1 MFRGLFVYKI
11 LRFILLTEWGIFGY
25 SIVKMEERE
34 KTMNYIG
41 PLILQVVLIA
51 LNAIFA
57 SAEIAVISM
66 NDTKLQRM
74 AKDGDA
80 RAKRLVA
87 LTDQP
92 AKFLATIQVAITLAG
107 LLGSAF
113 AAENFAGALV
123 AAVQDTGIGV
133 SVAVLETL
141 AVFVITLVL
150 AYFNLVFGEL
160 VPKRVGMKKAEGLAL
175 GMSGMLVGVSRFFA
189 PLVWL
194 LTASTNGI
202 LKLMGINPEDE
213 DETVS
218 EEEIYM
224 MLEVGAEKGT
234 IDREETEWIRNV
246 FAFDDTS
253 VDEVCTH
260 RVDVTALGLE
270 ETDEEWKEII
280 LQSRFTYYPVYNE
293 DQDDIVG
300 ILNTKDYFRLADRSR
315 ETVLA
320 KAVTKPYY
328 VPETMKAD
336 VLFRNMKKEKKHFAV
351 VLDEYGGLSGVISM
365 HDLMELLVGD
375 LGEDEKEIVTVSENT
390 WKING
395 GASLDDVA
403 DVLEIKLPVEE
414 YDTFGGYIFGV
425 LGRIPDDGAKFE
437 LEADGMKIQVEK
449 VENHR
454 IIDTVVKYEKVSEEK
469 KTEE

>member
-1 MFRGLFVYKI
+1 MSYMGP
-11 LRFILLTEWGIFGY
+11 
-25 SIVKMEERE
+25 IV
-34 KTMNYIG
+34 
-41 PLILQVVLIA
+41 LQVVLIG

-66 NDTKLQRM
+66 NDTKLQKM
-74 AKDGDA
+74 AKEGDS
-80 RAKRLVA
+80 RAKRLVL
-87 LTDQP
+87 LTEQP
-92 AKFLATIQVAITLAG
+92 TKFLSTIQVAITLAG

-123 AAVQDTGIGV
+123 TAIQGTGVGI
-133 SVAVLETL
+133 SAAVLETF

-160 VPKRVGMKKAEGLAL
+160 VPKRVGMKKAESMAL
-175 GMSGMLVGVSRFFA
+175 GMSGMLTMVSRFFA

-202 LKLMGINPEDE
+202 LKLLGIDPEDE
-213 DETVS
+213 DEVVS

-246 FAFDDTS
+246 FAFDDTA
-253 VDEVCTH
+253 VEEVCTH

-270 ETDEEWKEII
+270 ETEAEWKEII
-280 LQSRFTYYPVYNE
+280 LQSRFTYYPVYRE

-300 ILNTKDYFRLADRSR
+300 VLNTKDYFRLEDKSR
-315 ETVLA
+315 ENILK
-320 KAVTKPYY
+320 KAVEKPYY

-336 VLFRNMKKEKKHFAV
+336 VLFRNMKREKKHFAV

-375 LGEDEKEIVTVSENT
+375 LDEDDKEIVSAGENT
-390 WKING
+390 WKISG
-395 GASLDDVA
+395 SASLDDVA
-403 DVLEIKLPVEE
+403 EELELKLPVEE

-425 LGRIPDDGAKFE
+425 LGKIPDDGAKFV

-454 IIDTVVKYEKVSEEK
+454 IIDTIVRREKVVPVENSEEV
-469 KTEE
+469 

>member
-1 MFRGLFVYKI
+1 MTGAI
-11 LRFILLTEWGIFGY
+11 
-25 SIVKMEERE
+25 
-34 KTMNYIG
+34 
-41 PLILQVVLIA
+41 ILQIILIS

-66 NDTKLQRM
+66 NDNKLKRM
-74 AKDGDA
+74 ADGGDK
-80 RAKRLVA
+80 RAAYLVA
-87 LTDQP
+87 LTEQP
-92 AKFLATIQVAITLAG
+92 ARFLATIQVAITLAG

-113 AAENFAGALV
+113 AADNFAEPLVNAILKTGVGVPEAALHS
-123 AAVQDTGIGV
+123 AAVI
-133 SVAVLETL
+133 
-141 AVFVITLVL
+141 VITLIL

-175 GMSGMLVGVSRFFA
+175 GMSGMLTMVSKFFA

-202 LKLMGINPEDE
+202 LKLLGINPEDE

-270 ETDEEWKEII
+270 ESDAEWKETI
-280 LQSRFTYYPVYNE
+280 LQSRFTYYPVYGE

-300 ILNTKDYFRLADRSR
+300 VLNTKDYFRLEEKSR
-315 ETVLA
+315 ENILA
-320 KAVTKPYY
+320 KAVEKPYY

-336 VLFRNMKKEKKHFAV
+336 VLFHNMKKEKKHFAV

-375 LGEDEKEIVTVSENT
+375 FDEEEREIVPVSENT
-390 WKING
+390 WRISG
-395 GASLDDVA
+395 SASLDDVA
-403 DVLEIKLPVEE
+403 EELKVKLPVEE
-414 YDTFGGYIFGV
+414 YDTFGGYIFGE
-425 LGRIPDDGAKFE
+425 LGKIPDDGSKFL
-437 LEADGMKIQVEK
+437 LEASGMKILVEK

-454 IIDTVVKYEKVSEEK
+454 IMDTVVSREKGIPVEKQEEL
-469 KTEE
+469 

>member
-1 MFRGLFVYKI
+1 MSY
-11 LRFILLTEWGIFGY
+11 
-25 SIVKMEERE
+25 M
-34 KTMNYIG
+34 G
-41 PLILQVVLIA
+41 PLILQMVLIG

-66 NDTKLQRM
+66 NDTKLQKM
-74 AKDGDA
+74 AKEGDA
-80 RAKRLVA
+80 RAKRLVR
-87 LTDQP
+87 LTEQP
-92 AKFLATIQVAITLAG
+92 TKFLSTIQVAITLAG

-123 AAVQDTGIGV
+123 EALQGAGVGI
-133 SVAVLETL
+133 SVAVLETF

-175 GMSGMLVGVSRFFA
+175 GMSGMLTMVSRFFA

-194 LTASTNGI
+194 LTVSTNGI
-202 LKLMGINPEDE
+202 LKLLGINPEDE
-213 DETVS
+213 DEVVS

-224 MLEVGAEKGT
+224 MLEVGTEKGT

-246 FAFDDTS
+246 FAFDDTA

-270 ETDEEWKEII
+270 ETEEEWKETI
-280 LQSRFTYYPVYNE
+280 LQSRFTYYPVYGE

-300 ILNTKDYFRLADRSR
+300 VLNTKDYFRLEDKNR
-315 ETVLA
+315 ENIMA
-320 KAVTKPYY
+320 KAVEKPYY

-336 VLFRNMKKEKKHFAV
+336 ILFRNMKQEKKHFAV

-375 LGEDEKEIVTVSENT
+375 LDEDDKEIISVGENI
-390 WKING
+390 WKISG

-403 DVLEIKLPVEE
+403 EELEIKLPVEE
-414 YDTFGGYIFGV
+414 YDTFGGYIFGE
-425 LGRIPDDGAKFE
+425 LGKIPDDGTKFVM
-437 LEADGMKIQVEK
+437 EAGGMKIQVEK
-449 VENHR
+449 VESHR
-454 IIDTVVKYEKVSEEK
+454 IIDTVVKYEKPAE
-469 KTEE
+469 

>member
-1 MFRGLFVYKI
+1 MSY
-11 LRFILLTEWGIFGY
+11 
-25 SIVKMEERE
+25 M
-34 KTMNYIG
+34 G
-41 PLILQVVLIA
+41 PLILQVVLIG

-66 NDTKLQRM
+66 NDTKLQKM
-74 AKDGDA
+74 AKEGDA
-80 RAKRLVA
+80 RAKRLVR
-87 LTDQP
+87 LTEQP
-92 AKFLATIQVAITLAG
+92 TKFLSTIQVAITLAG

-123 AAVQDTGIGV
+123 EALQGAGVGI
-133 SVAVLETL
+133 SVAVLETF

-175 GMSGMLVGVSRFFA
+175 GMSGMLTMVSRFFA

-194 LTASTNGI
+194 LTVSTNGI
-202 LKLMGINPEDE
+202 LKLLGINPEDE
-213 DETVS
+213 DEVVS

-224 MLEVGAEKGT
+224 MLEVGTEKGT

-246 FAFDDTS
+246 FAFDDTA

-270 ETDEEWKEII
+270 ETEEEWKETI
-280 LQSRFTYYPVYNE
+280 LQSRFTYYPVYGE

-300 ILNTKDYFRLADRSR
+300 VLNTKDYFRLEDKNR
-315 ETVLA
+315 ENIMA
-320 KAVTKPYY
+320 KAVEKPYY

-336 VLFRNMKKEKKHFAV
+336 ILFRNMKQEKKHFAV

-375 LGEDEKEIVTVSENT
+375 LDEDDKEIISVGENI
-390 WKING
+390 WKISG

-403 DVLEIKLPVEE
+403 EELEIKLPVEE
-414 YDTFGGYIFGV
+414 YDTFGGYIFGE
-425 LGRIPDDGAKFE
+425 LGKIPDDGTKFVM
-437 LEADGMKIQVEK
+437 EAGGMKIQVEK
-449 VENHR
+449 VESHR
-454 IIDTVVKYEKVSEEK
+454 IIDTVVKYEKPAE
-469 KTEE
+469 

>member
-1 MFRGLFVYKI
+1 MSYMGPI
-11 LRFILLTEWGIFGY
+11 L
-25 SIVKMEERE
+25 
-34 KTMNYIG
+34 
-41 PLILQVVLIA
+41 LQVVLIG

-66 NDTKLQRM
+66 NDTKLQKM
-74 AKDGDA
+74 AKEGDA
-80 RAKRLVA
+80 RAKRLVS
-87 LTDQP
+87 LTEQP
-92 AKFLATIQVAITLAG
+92 TKFLSTIQVAITLAG

-123 AAVQDTGIGV
+123 TVIQGTGVGI
-133 SVAVLETL
+133 SAAVLETF
-141 AVFVITLVL
+141 AVFVITLIL

-175 GMSGMLVGVSRFFA
+175 GMSGMLTMVSRFFA

-202 LKLMGINPEDE
+202 LKLLGIDPEDE
-213 DETVS
+213 DEVVS

-246 FAFDDTS
+246 FAFDDTP
-253 VDEVCTH
+253 VEEVCTH

-270 ETDEEWKEII
+270 ETDEEWKNII
-280 LQSRFTYYPVYNE
+280 LQSRFTYYPVYKE

-300 ILNTKDYFRLADRSR
+300 VLNTKDYFRLEDKSR
-315 ETVLA
+315 ENILK
-320 KAVTKPYY
+320 KAVEKPYY

-336 VLFRNMKKEKKHFAV
+336 VLFRNMKREKKHFAV

-365 HDLMELLVGD
+365 HDLMELLVGE
-375 LGEDEKEIVTVSENT
+375 LNEEDKEIISVDDNT
-390 WKING
+390 WKISG

-403 DVLEIKLPVEE
+403 EELELKLPVEE
-414 YDTFGGYIFGV
+414 YDTFGGYIFGE
-425 LGRIPDDGAKFE
+425 LGKIPDDGAKFV
-437 LEADGMKIQVEK
+437 LKAGGMKIQVEK

-454 IIDTVVKYEKVSEEK
+454 IIDTIVRREKVVPVENAEEV
-469 KTEE
+469 

>member
-1 MFRGLFVYKI
+1 M
-11 LRFILLTEWGIFGY
+11 
-25 SIVKMEERE
+25 S
-34 KTMNYIG
+34 YIG

-57 SAEIAVISM
+57 SAEIAVISI
-66 NDTKLQRM
+66 NDTKLQKM
-74 AKDGDA
+74 AKEGDV
-80 RAKRLVA
+80 RAKRLAA
-87 LTDQP
+87 LTEQP
-92 AKFLATIQVAITLAG
+92 TKFLSTIQVAITLAG

-123 AAVQDTGIGV
+123 AVMQGTGVGI
-133 SVAVLETL
+133 STAVLETF

-175 GMSGMLVGVSRFFA
+175 GMSGMLTMVSKFFA

-194 LTASTNGI
+194 LTVSTNGI
-202 LKLMGINPEDE
+202 LKLLGINPEDE

-234 IDREETEWIRNV
+234 IDKEETEWIRNV

-270 ETDEEWKEII
+270 ESDAEWKETI
-280 LQSRFTYYPVYNE
+280 LQSRFTYYPVYQE

-300 ILNTKDYFRLADRSR
+300 VLNTKDYFRLEDKSR
-315 ETVLA
+315 ETVLT
-320 KAVTKPYY
+320 KAVEKPYY

-336 VLFRNMKKEKKHFAV
+336 VLFHNMKKEKKHFAI

-375 LGEDEKEIVTVSENT
+375 LDTDEQEIVAVGENT
-390 WKING
+390 WKISG
-395 GASLDDVA
+395 SASLDDVA
-403 DVLEIKLPVEE
+403 EELQIKLPVEE
-414 YDTFGGYIFGV
+414 YDTFGGYIFGE
-425 LGRIPDDGAKFE
+425 LGKIPDDGTKFV
-437 LEADGMKIQVEK
+437 LEAGGMKIQVEK
-449 VENHR
+449 VANHR
-454 IIDTVVKYEKVSEEK
+454 IIDTIVNYEKPTEEK
-469 KTEE
+469 ITEE

>member
-1 MFRGLFVYKI
+1 MSYMGPI
-11 LRFILLTEWGIFGY
+11 L
-25 SIVKMEERE
+25 
-34 KTMNYIG
+34 
-41 PLILQVVLIA
+41 LQVVLIG
-51 LNAIFA
+51 LNAVFA

-66 NDTKLQRM
+66 NDTKLQKM
-74 AKDGDA
+74 AKEGDA

-87 LTDQP
+87 LTEQP
-92 AKFLATIQVAITLAG
+92 TKFLSTIQVAITLAG

-123 AAVQDTGIGV
+123 TAIQGTGVGI
-133 SVAVLETL
+133 SAAVLETF
-141 AVFVITLVL
+141 AVFVITLIL

-175 GMSGMLVGVSRFFA
+175 GMSGMLTMVSKFFA

-202 LKLMGINPEDE
+202 LKLLGINPEDE
-213 DETVS
+213 DEVVS

-270 ETDEEWKEII
+270 ESDEEWKEII
-280 LQSRFTYYPVYNE
+280 LQSRFTYYPVYRE

-300 ILNTKDYFRLADRSR
+300 VLNTKDYFRLEDKSR
-315 ETVLA
+315 ENILA
-320 KAVTKPYY
+320 KAVEKPYY

-336 VLFRNMKKEKKHFAV
+336 VLFHNMKKERKHFAV

-375 LGEDEKEIVTVSENT
+375 LDEDEKEIIAVGENT
-390 WKING
+390 WKISG
-395 GASLDDVA
+395 GASLDDVSEE
-403 DVLEIKLPVEE
+403 LELKLPVEE
-414 YDTFGGYIFGV
+414 YDTFGGYIFGE
-425 LGRIPDDGAKFE
+425 LGKIPDDGAKFV
-437 LEADGMKIQVEK
+437 LEAGGMKIQVEK

-454 IIDTVVKYEKVSEEK
+454 IIDTVVSREKVVPVENSEEV
-469 KTEE
+469 

>member
-1 MFRGLFVYKI
+1 MSYMGP
-11 LRFILLTEWGIFGY
+11 
-25 SIVKMEERE
+25 IV
-34 KTMNYIG
+34 
-41 PLILQVVLIA
+41 LQVVLIG

-66 NDTKLQRM
+66 NDTKLQKM
-74 AKDGDA
+74 AKEGDS
-80 RAKRLVA
+80 RAKRLVL
-87 LTDQP
+87 LTEQP
-92 AKFLATIQVAITLAG
+92 TKFLSTIQVAITLAG

-123 AAVQDTGIGV
+123 TAIQGTGVGI
-133 SVAVLETL
+133 SAAVLETF

-160 VPKRVGMKKAEGLAL
+160 VPKRVGMKKAESMAL
-175 GMSGMLVGVSRFFA
+175 GMSGMLTMVSRFFA

-202 LKLMGINPEDE
+202 LKLLGIDPEDE
-213 DETVS
+213 DEVVS

-246 FAFDDTS
+246 FAFDDTP
-253 VDEVCTH
+253 VEEVCTH

-270 ETDEEWKEII
+270 ETEEEWKGII
-280 LQSRFTYYPVYNE
+280 LQSRFTYYPVYKE

-300 ILNTKDYFRLADRSR
+300 VLNTKDYFRLEDKSR
-315 ETVLA
+315 ENILK
-320 KAVTKPYY
+320 KAVEKPYY

-336 VLFRNMKKEKKHFAV
+336 VLFRNMKREKKHFAV

-375 LGEDEKEIVTVSENT
+375 LDEDDKEIIFVGENT
-390 WKING
+390 WKISG
-395 GASLDDVA
+395 SASLDDVA
-403 DVLEIKLPVEE
+403 EELELKLPVEE
-414 YDTFGGYIFGV
+414 YDTFGGYIFGE
-425 LGRIPDDGAKFE
+425 LGKIPDDGVKFV
-437 LEADGMKIQVEK
+437 LETGGMKIRVEK

-454 IIDTVVKYEKVSEEK
+454 IVDTVVSREKVVPVENSEEV
-469 KTEE
+469 

>member
-1 MFRGLFVYKI
+1 M
-11 LRFILLTEWGIFGY
+11 
-25 SIVKMEERE
+25 
-34 KTMNYIG
+34 YIG
-41 PLILQVVLIA
+41 PLLLQVVLIG
-51 LNAIFA
+51 LNAVFA

-66 NDTKLQRM
+66 NDTKLQKM
-74 AKDGDA
+74 AKDGDG

-87 LTDQP
+87 LTEQP
-92 AKFLATIQVAITLAG
+92 TKFLSTIQVAITLAG

-123 AAVQDTGIGV
+123 EAVQETGVGI

-141 AVFVITLVL
+141 AVFIITLVL

-175 GMSGMLVGVSRFFA
+175 GMSGMLTMVSKFFA

-202 LKLMGINPEDE
+202 LKILGIDPEDE

-246 FAFDDTS
+246 FAFDDTA

-270 ETDEEWKEII
+270 ETDEEWQEVI
-280 LQSRFTYYPVYNE
+280 LQSRFTYYPVYGE
-293 DQDDIVG
+293 DQDDIVSV
-300 ILNTKDYFRLADRSR
+300 LNTKDYFRLQDRSR
-315 ETVLA
+315 ENILA
-320 KAVTKPYY
+320 QAVEKPYY

-336 VLFRNMKKEKKHFAV
+336 VLFRNMKKEKKYFAV

-365 HDLMELLVGD
+365 HDLMELSVGD
-375 LGEDEKEIVTVSENT
+375 LDEDEKEIIAVGENT
-390 WKING
+390 WKISG

-403 DVLEIKLPVEE
+403 EELEIKLPVEE
-414 YDTFGGYIFGV
+414 YDTFGGYIFGE
-425 LGRIPDDGAKFE
+425 LGHIPEDGAKFL
-437 LEADGMKIQVEK
+437 LEADGMEIQVER

-454 IIDTVVKYEKVSEEK
+454 VIDTVVKCEKPVEQGMEE
-469 KTEE
+469 

>member
-1 MFRGLFVYKI
+1 MSY
-11 LRFILLTEWGIFGY
+11 
-25 SIVKMEERE
+25 M
-34 KTMNYIG
+34 G

-66 NDTKLQRM
+66 NDTKLQKM
-74 AKDGDA
+74 AKEGDA

-87 LTDQP
+87 LTEQP
-92 AKFLATIQVAITLAG
+92 TKFLSTIQVAITLAG

-113 AAENFAGALV
+113 AAENFADAL
-123 AAVQDTGIGV
+123 AAAIQGTGVGI
-133 SVAVLETL
+133 SAAVLETF
-141 AVFVITLVL
+141 AVFVITLIL

-175 GMSGMLVGVSRFFA
+175 GMSGMLTMVSKFFA

-202 LKLMGINPEDE
+202 LKLLGINPEDE

-270 ETDEEWKEII
+270 ESDEKWKETI
-280 LQSRFTYYPVYNE
+280 LQSRFTYYPVYGE

-300 ILNTKDYFRLADRSR
+300 VLNTKDYFRLEDKSR
-315 ETVLA
+315 ENILA
-320 KAVTKPYY
+320 KAVEKPYY

-336 VLFRNMKKEKKHFAV
+336 VLFHNMKKERKHFAM

-375 LGEDEKEIVTVSENT
+375 LDEDEKEIVAVGENT
-390 WKING
+390 WKISG

-403 DVLEIKLPVEE
+403 EELELKLPVEE
-414 YDTFGGYIFGV
+414 YDTFGGYIFGE
-425 LGRIPDDGAKFE
+425 LGKIPDDGAKFE
-437 LEADGMKIQVEK
+437 LEAGGMKIQVEK

-454 IIDTVVKYEKVSEEK
+454 IIDTVVSREKAVPDIGDAVPN
-469 KTEE
+469 TPARG

>member
-1 MFRGLFVYKI
+1 MSY
-11 LRFILLTEWGIFGY
+11 
-25 SIVKMEERE
+25 M
-34 KTMNYIG
+34 G

-66 NDTKLQRM
+66 NDTKLQKM
-74 AKDGDA
+74 AKEGDV

-87 LTDQP
+87 LTEQP
-92 AKFLATIQVAITLAG
+92 TKFLSTIQVAITLAG

-113 AAENFAGALV
+113 AAENFAGAL
-123 AAVQDTGIGV
+123 AAAIQGTGVGI
-133 SVAVLETL
+133 SAAVLETF
-141 AVFVITLVL
+141 AVFVITLIL

-175 GMSGMLVGVSRFFA
+175 GMSGMLTMVSKFFA

-202 LKLMGINPEDE
+202 LKLLGINPEDE

-270 ETDEEWKEII
+270 ESDEEWKETI
-280 LQSRFTYYPVYNE
+280 LQSRFTYYPVYGE

-300 ILNTKDYFRLADRSR
+300 VLNTKDYFRLEDKSR
-315 ETVLA
+315 ENILA
-320 KAVTKPYY
+320 KAVEKPYY

-336 VLFRNMKKEKKHFAV
+336 VLFHNMKKERKHFAV

-375 LGEDEKEIVTVSENT
+375 LDEDEKEIVAVGENT
-390 WKING
+390 WKISG

-403 DVLEIKLPVEE
+403 EELELKLPVEE
-414 YDTFGGYIFGV
+414 YDTFGGYIFGE
-425 LGRIPDDGAKFE
+425 LGKIPDDGAKFE
-437 LEADGMKIQVEK
+437 LEAGGMKIQVEK

-454 IIDTVVKYEKVSEEK
+454 IIDTVVSREKAVPDIGDAVPNPPARG
-469 KTEE
+469 

>member
-1 MFRGLFVYKI
+1 M
-11 LRFILLTEWGIFGY
+11 
-25 SIVKMEERE
+25 
-34 KTMNYIG
+34 YIG
-41 PLILQVVLIA
+41 PLLLQVVLIG
-51 LNAIFA
+51 LNAVFA

-66 NDTKLQRM
+66 NDTKLQKM
-74 AKDGDA
+74 AKDGDG

-87 LTDQP
+87 LTEQP
-92 AKFLATIQVAITLAG
+92 TKFLSTIQVAITLAG

-123 AAVQDTGIGV
+123 EAVQETGVGI

-141 AVFVITLVL
+141 AVFIITLVL

-175 GMSGMLVGVSRFFA
+175 GMSGMLTMVSKFFA

-202 LKLMGINPEDE
+202 LKILGIDPEDE

-246 FAFDDTS
+246 FAFDDTA
-253 VDEVCTH
+253 VNEVCTH

-270 ETDEEWKEII
+270 ESDEEWREVI
-280 LQSRFTYYPVYNE
+280 LQSRFTYYPVYGE

-300 ILNTKDYFRLADRSR
+300 VLNTKDYFRLQDRSR
-315 ETVLA
+315 ENILTQ
-320 KAVTKPYY
+320 AVEKPYY

-336 VLFRNMKKEKKHFAV
+336 VLFRNMKKEKKYFAV

-375 LGEDEKEIVTVSENT
+375 LDEDEKEIIAVGENT
-390 WKING
+390 WKISG

-403 DVLEIKLPVEE
+403 EELEIKLPVEE
-414 YDTFGGYIFGV
+414 YDTFGGYIFGE
-425 LGRIPDDGAKFE
+425 LGHIPEDGAKFL
-437 LEADGMKIQVEK
+437 LEAGGMKIQVER

-454 IIDTVVKYEKVSEEK
+454 VIDTVVKCEKPVEQGMEE
-469 KTEE
+469 

>member
-1 MFRGLFVYKI
+1 MSY
-11 LRFILLTEWGIFGY
+11 
-25 SIVKMEERE
+25 M
-34 KTMNYIG
+34 G
-41 PLILQVVLIA
+41 PLILQMVLIG

-66 NDTKLQRM
+66 NDTKLQKM
-74 AKDGDA
+74 AKEGDV
-80 RAKRLVA
+80 RAQRLVR
-87 LTDQP
+87 LTEQP
-92 AKFLATIQVAITLAG
+92 TKFLSTIQVAITLAG

-123 AAVQDTGIGV
+123 EALQGAGVGI
-133 SVAVLETL
+133 SVAVLETF

-175 GMSGMLVGVSRFFA
+175 GMSGMLTMVSRFFA

-194 LTASTNGI
+194 LTVSTNGI
-202 LKLMGINPEDE
+202 LKLLGINPEDE
-213 DETVS
+213 DEVVS

-224 MLEVGAEKGT
+224 MLEVGTEKGT

-246 FAFDDTS
+246 FAFDDTA

-270 ETDEEWKEII
+270 ETEEEWKETI
-280 LQSRFTYYPVYNE
+280 LQSRFTYYPVYRE

-300 ILNTKDYFRLADRSR
+300 VLNTKDYFRLEDKNR
-315 ETVLA
+315 ENIMA
-320 KAVTKPYY
+320 KAVEKPYY

-336 VLFRNMKKEKKHFAV
+336 VLFRNMKQEKKHFAV

-375 LGEDEKEIVTVSENT
+375 LDEDDKEIISVGENI
-390 WKING
+390 WKISG

-403 DVLEIKLPVEE
+403 EELEIKLPVEE
-414 YDTFGGYIFGV
+414 YDTFGGYIFGE
-425 LGRIPDDGAKFE
+425 LGKIPDDGTKFV
-437 LEADGMKIQVEK
+437 LEAGGMKIQVEK
-449 VENHR
+449 VESHR
-454 IIDTVVKYEKVSEEK
+454 IIDTVVKYEKPAE
-469 KTEE
+469 

>member
-1 MFRGLFVYKI
+1 M
-11 LRFILLTEWGIFGY
+11 
-25 SIVKMEERE
+25 S
-34 KTMNYIG
+34 YIG

-66 NDTKLQRM
+66 NDTKLQKM
-74 AKDGDA
+74 AKEGDVRA
-80 RAKRLVA
+80 RRLVT
-87 LTDQP
+87 LTEQP
-92 AKFLATIQVAITLAG
+92 TKFLSTIQVAITLAG

-123 AAVQDTGIGV
+123 AMMQETGVGI
-133 SVAVLETL
+133 STAVLETF

-175 GMSGMLVGVSRFFA
+175 SISGMLTMVSKFFA

-194 LTASTNGI
+194 LTVSTNGI
-202 LKLMGINPEDE
+202 LKLLGINPEDE

-234 IDREETEWIRNV
+234 IDKEETEWIRNV

-270 ETDEEWKEII
+270 ESDAEWKETI
-280 LQSRFTYYPVYNE
+280 LQSRFTYYPVYQE

-300 ILNTKDYFRLADRSR
+300 VLNTKDYFRLEDKSR
-315 ETVLA
+315 ENILT
-320 KAVTKPYY
+320 KAVEKPYY

-336 VLFRNMKKEKKHFAV
+336 VLFHNMKKERKHFAI

-365 HDLMELLVGD
+365 HDLMELLVGHLD
-375 LGEDEKEIVTVSENT
+375 ADEKEIVAVGENT
-390 WKING
+390 WKISG
-395 GASLDDVA
+395 SASLDDVA
-403 DVLEIKLPVEE
+403 EELEIKLPVEE
-414 YDTFGGYIFGV
+414 YDTFGGYIFGE
-425 LGRIPDDGAKFE
+425 LGKIPDDGTKFM
-437 LEADGMKIQVEK
+437 LEAGGMKIQVEK

-454 IIDTVVKYEKVSEEK
+454 IIDTVVNYEKPTEEK
-469 KTEE
+469 NTEE

>member
-1 MFRGLFVYKI
+1 MSY
-11 LRFILLTEWGIFGY
+11 
-25 SIVKMEERE
+25 M
-34 KTMNYIG
+34 G
-41 PLILQVVLIA
+41 PLILQVVLIG

-113 AAENFAGALV
+113 AAENFAGVLV
-123 AAVQDTGIGV
+123 SAIQGTGINI
-133 SVAVLETL
+133 SVALLETF

-160 VPKRVGMKKAEGLAL
+160 VPKRVGMKKAEGMAL

-194 LTASTNGI
+194 LTVSTNGI

-234 IDREETEWIRNV
+234 IDKEETEWIRNV

-300 ILNTKDYFRLADRSR
+300 ILNTKDYFRLADQSR
-315 ETVLA
+315 ENVLA

-375 LGEDEKEIVTVSENT
+375 LDEDEKEIVSVSENT
-390 WKING
+390 WKISG
-395 GASLDDVA
+395 SASLDDVA
-403 DVLEIKLPVEE
+403 DVLEIKLPVNE
-414 YDTFGGYIFGV
+414 YETFGGYIFGE
-425 LGRIPDDGAKFE
+425 LGKIPEDGTKFE
-437 LEADGMKIQVEK
+437 LEAHGMKIQVEK

-454 IIDTVVKYEKVSEEK
+454 VIDTVVKYEKVSVAE
-469 KTEE
+469 TEE

>member
-1 MFRGLFVYKI
+1 MSYMGP
-11 LRFILLTEWGIFGY
+11 
-25 SIVKMEERE
+25 IV
-34 KTMNYIG
+34 
-41 PLILQVVLIA
+41 LQVVLIG

-66 NDTKLQRM
+66 NDTKLQKM
-74 AKDGDA
+74 AKEGDS
-80 RAKRLVA
+80 RAKRLVL
-87 LTDQP
+87 LTEQP
-92 AKFLATIQVAITLAG
+92 TKFLSTIQVAITLAG

-123 AAVQDTGIGV
+123 TAIQGTGVGI
-133 SVAVLETL
+133 SAAVLETF

-160 VPKRVGMKKAEGLAL
+160 VPKRVGMKKAESMAL
-175 GMSGMLVGVSRFFA
+175 GMSGMLTMVSRFFA

-202 LKLMGINPEDE
+202 LKLLGIDPEDE
-213 DETVS
+213 DEVVS

-246 FAFDDTS
+246 FAFDDTP
-253 VDEVCTH
+253 VEEVCTH

-270 ETDEEWKEII
+270 ETEEEWKGII
-280 LQSRFTYYPVYNE
+280 LQSRFTYYPVYKE

-300 ILNTKDYFRLADRSR
+300 VLDTKDYFRLEDKSR
-315 ETVLA
+315 DNILK
-320 KAVTKPYY
+320 KAVEKPYY

-336 VLFRNMKKEKKHFAV
+336 VLFRNMKREKKHFAV

-375 LGEDEKEIVTVSENT
+375 LDEDDKEIISVGENT
-390 WKING
+390 WKISG
-395 GASLDDVA
+395 SASLDDVA
-403 DVLEIKLPVEE
+403 EELELKLPVEE
-414 YDTFGGYIFGV
+414 YDTFGGYIFGE
-425 LGRIPDDGAKFE
+425 LGKIPDDGVKFV
-437 LEADGMKIQVEK
+437 LETGGMKIRVEK

-454 IIDTVVKYEKVSEEK
+454 IVDTVVSREKVVPVENSEEV
-469 KTEE
+469 

>member
-1 MFRGLFVYKI
+1 
-11 LRFILLTEWGIFGY
+11 
-25 SIVKMEERE
+25 
-34 KTMNYIG
+34 MNYMG

-66 NDTKLQRM
+66 NDTKLQKM
-74 AKDGDA
+74 AKEGDA

-87 LTDQP
+87 LTEQP
-92 AKFLATIQVAITLAG
+92 TKFLSTIQVAITLAG

-123 AAVQDTGIGV
+123 AAIQGTGVGI
-133 SVAVLETL
+133 SAAVLETF

-175 GMSGMLVGVSRFFA
+175 GMSGMLTMVSKFFA

-202 LKLMGINPEDE
+202 LKLLGINPEDE

-234 IDREETEWIRNV
+234 IDKEETEWIRNV

-270 ETDEEWKEII
+270 ESDEEWKETI
-280 LQSRFTYYPVYNE
+280 LQSRFTYYPVYRE

-300 ILNTKDYFRLADRSR
+300 VLNTKDYFRLEEQSR
-315 ETVLA
+315 ENVLT
-320 KAVTKPYY
+320 KAVEKPYY

-336 VLFRNMKKEKKHFAV
+336 VLFHNMKKERKHFAV

-375 LGEDEKEIVTVSENT
+375 LDEDEKEIVPVGENT
-390 WKING
+390 WRISG

-403 DVLEIKLPVEE
+403 EELEIKLPVEE
-414 YDTFGGYIFGV
+414 YDTFGGYIFGE
-425 LGRIPDDGAKFE
+425 LGKIPDDGAKFV
-437 LEADGMKIQVEK
+437 LEAGGMKIQVEK

-454 IIDTVVKYEKVSEEK
+454 IIETVVKYEKPAEEQNM
-469 KTEE
+469 EG

>member
-1 MFRGLFVYKI
+1 
-11 LRFILLTEWGIFGY
+11 
-25 SIVKMEERE
+25 
-34 KTMNYIG
+34 MNYMG

-66 NDTKLQRM
+66 NDTKLQKM
-74 AKDGDA
+74 AKEGDA

-87 LTDQP
+87 LTEQP
-92 AKFLATIQVAITLAG
+92 TKFLSTIQLAITLAG

-123 AAVQDTGIGV
+123 AAIQGTGVGI
-133 SVAVLETL
+133 SAAVLETF

-175 GMSGMLVGVSRFFA
+175 GMSGMLTMVSKFFA

-194 LTASTNGI
+194 LMTSTNGI
-202 LKLMGINPEDE
+202 LKVLGINPEDE

-234 IDREETEWIRNV
+234 IDKEETEWIRNV

-270 ETDEEWKEII
+270 ESDEEWKETI
-280 LQSRFTYYPVYNE
+280 LQSRFTYYPVYRE

-300 ILNTKDYFRLADRSR
+300 VLNTKDYFRLEEQSR
-315 ETVLA
+315 ENILT
-320 KAVTKPYY
+320 KAVEKPYY

-336 VLFRNMKKEKKHFAV
+336 VLFHNMKKERKHFAV

-375 LGEDEKEIVTVSENT
+375 LDEDEKEIVPVGENT
-390 WKING
+390 WRISG

-403 DVLEIKLPVEE
+403 EELEIKLPVEE
-414 YDTFGGYIFGV
+414 YDTFGGYIFGE
-425 LGRIPDDGAKFE
+425 LGKIPDDGAKFV
-437 LEADGMKIQVEK
+437 LEAGGMKIQVEK

-454 IIDTVVKYEKVSEEK
+454 IIETVVKYEKPAEEQNM
-469 KTEE
+469 EG

>member
-1 MFRGLFVYKI
+1 MSY
-11 LRFILLTEWGIFGY
+11 
-25 SIVKMEERE
+25 M
-34 KTMNYIG
+34 G
-41 PLILQVVLIA
+41 PLLLQVVLIA

-66 NDTKLQRM
+66 NDTKLQKM
-74 AKDGDA
+74 AKEGDA

-87 LTDQP
+87 LTEQP
-92 AKFLATIQVAITLAG
+92 TKFLSTIQVAITLAG

-113 AAENFAGALV
+113 AAENFADAL
-123 AAVQDTGIGV
+123 AAAIQGTGVGI
-133 SVAVLETL
+133 SAAVLETF
-141 AVFVITLVL
+141 AVFVITLIL

-160 VPKRVGMKKAEGLAL
+160 VPKRVGMKEAEGLAL
-175 GMSGMLVGVSRFFA
+175 GMSGMLTMVSKFFA

-202 LKLMGINPEDE
+202 LKLLGINPEDE

-270 ETDEEWKEII
+270 ESDEKWKETI
-280 LQSRFTYYPVYNE
+280 LQSRFTYYPVYGE

-300 ILNTKDYFRLADRSR
+300 VLNTKDYFRLEDKSR
-315 ETVLA
+315 ENILA
-320 KAVTKPYY
+320 KAVEKPYY

-336 VLFRNMKKEKKHFAV
+336 VLFHNMKKERKHFAM

-375 LGEDEKEIVTVSENT
+375 LDEDEKEIVAVGENT
-390 WKING
+390 WKISG

-403 DVLEIKLPVEE
+403 EELELKLPVEE
-414 YDTFGGYIFGV
+414 YDTFGGYIFGE
-425 LGRIPDDGAKFE
+425 LGKIPDDGAKFE
-437 LEADGMKIQVEK
+437 LEAGGMKIQVEK

-454 IIDTVVKYEKVSEEK
+454 IIDTVVSREKAVPDIGDAVPN
-469 KTEE
+469 TPARG

>member
-1 MFRGLFVYKI
+1 
-11 LRFILLTEWGIFGY
+11 
-25 SIVKMEERE
+25 
-34 KTMNYIG
+34 MNYMAPI
-41 PLILQVVLIA
+41 LLQVVLIG
-51 LNAIFA
+51 LNAVFA

-66 NDTKLQRM
+66 NDTKLQKM
-74 AKDGDA
+74 AKEGDA

-92 AKFLATIQVAITLAG
+92 TKFLSTIQVAITLAG

-113 AAENFAGALV
+113 AAENFAGAL
-123 AAVQDTGIGV
+123 AAAIQGTGIGV
-133 SVAVLETL
+133 SAAVLETF
-141 AVFVITLVL
+141 AVFLITLVL

-175 GMSGMLVGVSRFFA
+175 GMSGMLTMVSRFFA

-202 LKLMGINPEDE
+202 LKLLGIDPEDE
-213 DETVS
+213 DEVVS

-234 IDREETEWIRNV
+234 IDKEETEWIRNV
-246 FAFDDTS
+246 FAFDDTA
-253 VDEVCTH
+253 VEEVCTH

-270 ETDEEWKEII
+270 ESDKEWEEII
-280 LQSRFTYYPVYNE
+280 LQSRFTRYPLYRE

-300 ILNTKDYFRLADRSR
+300 VLNTKDYFRLKDKSR
-315 ETVLA
+315 ENVLA
-320 KAVTKPYY
+320 KAVEKPYY

-375 LGEDEKEIVTVSENT
+375 FNEEEKEIVAAGEDTR
-390 WKING
+390 KIRG
-395 GASLDDVA
+395 SASLDDVA
-403 DVLEIKLPVEE
+403 EELELKLPVEE
-414 YDTFGGYIFGV
+414 YDTFGGYIFGE
-425 LGRIPDDGAKFE
+425 LGRIPDDGAKFV
-437 LEADGMKIQVEK
+437 LEKDGMKISVEK

-454 IIDTVVKYEKVSEEK
+454 IIDTVVMRERVVSDMEDAVPN
-469 KTEE
+469 TSARG

>member
-1 MFRGLFVYKI
+1 M
-11 LRFILLTEWGIFGY
+11 
-25 SIVKMEERE
+25 S
-34 KTMNYIG
+34 YIG

-66 NDTKLQRM
+66 NDTKLQKM
-74 AKDGDA
+74 AKEGDV
-80 RAKRLVA
+80 RAKRLAA
-87 LTDQP
+87 LTEQP
-92 AKFLATIQVAITLAG
+92 TKFLSTIQVAITLAG

-123 AAVQDTGIGV
+123 AVMQGTGVGI
-133 SVAVLETL
+133 STAVLETF

-175 GMSGMLVGVSRFFA
+175 GMSGMLTMVSKFFA

-194 LTASTNGI
+194 LTVSTNGI
-202 LKLMGINPEDE
+202 LKLLGINPEDE

-246 FAFDDTS
+246 FAFDDTA

-270 ETDEEWKEII
+270 ESDAEWKETI
-280 LQSRFTYYPVYNE
+280 LQSRFTYYPVYQE

-300 ILNTKDYFRLADRSR
+300 VLNTKDYFRLEDKSR
-315 ETVLA
+315 ETVLT
-320 KAVTKPYY
+320 KAVEKPYY

-336 VLFRNMKKEKKHFAV
+336 VLFHNMKKEKKHFAI

-375 LGEDEKEIVTVSENT
+375 LDTDEQEIVAVGENT
-390 WKING
+390 WKISG
-395 GASLDDVA
+395 SASLDDVA
-403 DVLEIKLPVEE
+403 EELQIKLPVEE
-414 YDTFGGYIFGV
+414 YDTFGGYIFGE
-425 LGRIPDDGAKFE
+425 LGKIPDDGTKFV
-437 LEADGMKIQVEK
+437 LEAGGMKIQVEK
-449 VENHR
+449 VANHR
-454 IIDTVVKYEKVSEEK
+454 IIDTIVNYEKPTEEK
-469 KTEE
+469 ITEE

>member
-1 MFRGLFVYKI
+1 MSY
-11 LRFILLTEWGIFGY
+11 
-25 SIVKMEERE
+25 M
-34 KTMNYIG
+34 G
-41 PLILQVVLIA
+41 PLILQVVLIG

-66 NDTKLQRM
+66 NDTKLQKM
-74 AKDGDA
+74 AKEGDA
-80 RAKRLVA
+80 RAKRLVQ
-87 LTDQP
+87 LTEQP
-92 AKFLATIQVAITLAG
+92 TKFLSTIQVAITLAG

-123 AAVQDTGIGV
+123 EALQGAGVGI
-133 SVAVLETL
+133 SVAVLETF

-175 GMSGMLVGVSRFFA
+175 GMSGMLTMVSKFFA

-194 LTASTNGI
+194 LTVSTNGI
-202 LKLMGINPEDE
+202 LKLLGIDPEDE
-213 DETVS
+213 DEVVS

-246 FAFDDTS
+246 FAFDDTA

-270 ETDEEWKEII
+270 ETEEEWKETI
-280 LQSRFTYYPVYNE
+280 LQSRFTYYPVYRE

-300 ILNTKDYFRLADRSR
+300 VLNTKDYFRLEDKSR
-315 ETVLA
+315 ENIMA
-320 KAVTKPYY
+320 KAVEKPYY

-375 LGEDEKEIVTVSENT
+375 LDEDDKEIISVGENT
-390 WKING
+390 WKISG

-403 DVLEIKLPVEE
+403 EELEIKLPVEE
-414 YDTFGGYIFGV
+414 YDTFGGYIFGE
-425 LGRIPDDGAKFE
+425 LGKIPDDGTKFV
-437 LEADGMKIQVEK
+437 LEAGGMKIQVEK
-449 VENHR
+449 VESHR
-454 IIDTVVKYEKVSEEK
+454 IIDTVVKYEKPAEEK
-469 KTEE
+469 NMEE

>member
-1 MFRGLFVYKI
+1 M
-11 LRFILLTEWGIFGY
+11 
-25 SIVKMEERE
+25 
-34 KTMNYIG
+34 YIG
-41 PLILQVVLIA
+41 PLLLQVVLIG
-51 LNAIFA
+51 LNAVFA

-66 NDTKLQRM
+66 NDTKLQKM
-74 AKDGDA
+74 AKDGDG

-87 LTDQP
+87 LTEQP
-92 AKFLATIQVAITLAG
+92 TKFLSTIQVAITLAG

-123 AAVQDTGIGV
+123 EAVQETGVGI

-141 AVFVITLVL
+141 AVFIITLVL

-175 GMSGMLVGVSRFFA
+175 GMSGMLTMVSKFFA

-202 LKLMGINPEDE
+202 LKILGIDPEDE
-213 DETVS
+213 GETVS

-246 FAFDDTS
+246 FAFDDTA

-270 ETDEEWKEII
+270 ESDEEWQEVI
-280 LQSRFTYYPVYNE
+280 LQSRFTYYPVYGE

-300 ILNTKDYFRLADRSR
+300 VLNTKDYFRLQDRSR
-315 ETVLA
+315 ENILA
-320 KAVTKPYY
+320 QAVEKPYY

-336 VLFRNMKKEKKHFAV
+336 VLFRNMKKEKKYFAV

-375 LGEDEKEIVTVSENT
+375 LDEDEKEIIAVGENT
-390 WKING
+390 WKISG

-403 DVLEIKLPVEE
+403 EELEIKLPVEE
-414 YDTFGGYIFGV
+414 YDTFGGYIFGE
-425 LGRIPDDGAKFE
+425 LGHIPEDGAKFL
-437 LEADGMKIQVEK
+437 LEAGGMKIQVER

-454 IIDTVVKYEKVSEEK
+454 VIDTVVKCEKPVEQGMEE
-469 KTEE
+469 

>member
-1 MFRGLFVYKI
+1 MSYMGPI
-11 LRFILLTEWGIFGY
+11 L
-25 SIVKMEERE
+25 
-34 KTMNYIG
+34 
-41 PLILQVVLIA
+41 LQVVLIG

-66 NDTKLQRM
+66 NDTKLQKM
-74 AKDGDA
+74 AKEGDA
-80 RAKRLVA
+80 RAKRLVS
-87 LTDQP
+87 LTEQP
-92 AKFLATIQVAITLAG
+92 TKFLSTIQVAITLAG

-123 AAVQDTGIGV
+123 MAIQGTGVGI
-133 SVAVLETL
+133 SAAVLETL
-141 AVFVITLVL
+141 AVFIITLIL

-175 GMSGMLVGVSRFFA
+175 GMSGMLTMVSRFFA

-202 LKLMGINPEDE
+202 LKLLGIDPEDE
-213 DETVS
+213 DEVIS

-246 FAFDDTS
+246 FAFDDTP
-253 VDEVCTH
+253 VEEVCTH

-270 ETDEEWKEII
+270 ETDEEWKKII
-280 LQSRFTYYPVYNE
+280 LQSRFTYYPVYKE

-300 ILNTKDYFRLADRSR
+300 VLNTKDYFRLEDKSR
-315 ETVLA
+315 ENILK
-320 KAVTKPYY
+320 KAVENPYY

-336 VLFRNMKKEKKHFAV
+336 VLFRNMKREKKHFAV

-365 HDLMELLVGD
+365 HDLMELLVGE
-375 LGEDEKEIVTVSENT
+375 LNEEDKEIITVDENT
-390 WKING
+390 WKISG

-403 DVLEIKLPVEE
+403 EELELKLPVEE
-414 YDTFGGYIFGV
+414 YDTFGGYIFGE
-425 LGRIPDDGAKFE
+425 LGKIPDDGAKFV
-437 LEADGMKIQVEK
+437 LEAGGMKIQVEK

-454 IIDTVVKYEKVSEEK
+454 IIDTIVRREKVVPVENSEEV
-469 KTEE
+469 

>member
-1 MFRGLFVYKI
+1 MSY
-11 LRFILLTEWGIFGY
+11 
-25 SIVKMEERE
+25 M
-34 KTMNYIG
+34 G

-66 NDTKLQRM
+66 NDTKLQKM
-74 AKDGDA
+74 AKEGDA

-87 LTDQP
+87 LTEQP
-92 AKFLATIQVAITLAG
+92 TKFLSTIQVAITLAG

-123 AAVQDTGIGV
+123 AAIQGTGVGI
-133 SVAVLETL
+133 SAAVLETF

-175 GMSGMLVGVSRFFA
+175 GMSGMLTMVSKFFA

-202 LKLMGINPEDE
+202 LKLLGINPEDE

-234 IDREETEWIRNV
+234 IDKEETEWIRNV

-270 ETDEEWKEII
+270 ESDEEWKETI
-280 LQSRFTYYPVYNE
+280 LQSRFTYYPVYRE

-300 ILNTKDYFRLADRSR
+300 VLNTKDYFRLEEQSR
-315 ETVLA
+315 ENVLTR
-320 KAVTKPYY
+320 AVEKPYY

-336 VLFRNMKKEKKHFAV
+336 VLFHNMKKERKHFAV

-375 LGEDEKEIVTVSENT
+375 LDEDEKEIVSVGENT
-390 WKING
+390 WRISG

-403 DVLEIKLPVEE
+403 EELEIKLPVEE
-414 YDTFGGYIFGV
+414 YDTFGGYIFGE
-425 LGRIPDDGAKFE
+425 LGKIPDDGAKFV
-437 LEADGMKIQVEK
+437 LEAGGMKIQVEK

-454 IIDTVVKYEKVSEEK
+454 IIETVVKYEKPAEEQNM
-469 KTEE
+469 EG

>member
-1 MFRGLFVYKI
+1 MSYMGP
-11 LRFILLTEWGIFGY
+11 
-25 SIVKMEERE
+25 IV
-34 KTMNYIG
+34 
-41 PLILQVVLIA
+41 LQVVLIG

-66 NDTKLQRM
+66 NDTKLQKM
-74 AKDGDA
+74 AKEGDS
-80 RAKRLVA
+80 RAKRLVL
-87 LTDQP
+87 LTEQP
-92 AKFLATIQVAITLAG
+92 TKFLSTIQVAITLAG

-123 AAVQDTGIGV
+123 TAIQGTGVGI
-133 SVAVLETL
+133 SAAVLETF

-160 VPKRVGMKKAEGLAL
+160 VPKRVGMKKAESMAL
-175 GMSGMLVGVSRFFA
+175 GMSGMLTMVSRFFA

-202 LKLMGINPEDE
+202 LKLLGIDPEDE
-213 DETVS
+213 DEVVS

-246 FAFDDTS
+246 FAFDDTP
-253 VDEVCTH
+253 VEEVCTH

-270 ETDEEWKEII
+270 ETEEEWKETI
-280 LQSRFTYYPVYNE
+280 LQSRFTYYPVYKE

-300 ILNTKDYFRLADRSR
+300 VLNTKDYFRLEDKSR
-315 ETVLA
+315 DNILK
-320 KAVTKPYY
+320 KAVEKPYY

-336 VLFRNMKKEKKHFAV
+336 VLFRNMKREKKHFAV

-375 LGEDEKEIVTVSENT
+375 LDEDDKEIIFVGENT
-390 WKING
+390 WKISG
-395 GASLDDVA
+395 SASLDDVA
-403 DVLEIKLPVEE
+403 EELELKLPVEE
-414 YDTFGGYIFGV
+414 YDTFGGYIFGE
-425 LGRIPDDGAKFE
+425 LGKIPDDGVKFV
-437 LEADGMKIQVEK
+437 LETGGMKIRVEK

-454 IIDTVVKYEKVSEEK
+454 IVDTIVMREKVVPVENSEEV
-469 KTEE
+469 

>member
-1 MFRGLFVYKI
+1 M
-11 LRFILLTEWGIFGY
+11 
-25 SIVKMEERE
+25 S
-34 KTMNYIG
+34 YIG

-66 NDTKLQRM
+66 NDTKLQKM
-74 AKDGDA
+74 AKEGDV
-80 RAKRLVA
+80 RAKRLAA
-87 LTDQP
+87 LTEQP
-92 AKFLATIQVAITLAG
+92 TKFLSTIQVAITLAG

-123 AAVQDTGIGV
+123 AVMQGTGVGI
-133 SVAVLETL
+133 STAVLETF

-175 GMSGMLVGVSRFFA
+175 GMSGMLTMVSKFFA

-194 LTASTNGI
+194 LTVSTNGI
-202 LKLMGINPEDE
+202 LKLLGINPEDE

-246 FAFDDTS
+246 FAFDDTA

-270 ETDEEWKEII
+270 ESDAEWKETI
-280 LQSRFTYYPVYNE
+280 LQSRFTYYPVYQE

-300 ILNTKDYFRLADRSR
+300 VLNTKDYFRLEDKSR
-315 ETVLA
+315 ETVLT
-320 KAVTKPYY
+320 KAVEKPYY

-336 VLFRNMKKEKKHFAV
+336 VLFHNMKKEKKHFAI

-365 HDLMELLVGD
+365 HDLMELLVGHLD
-375 LGEDEKEIVTVSENT
+375 TDEQEIVAVGENT
-390 WKING
+390 WKISG
-395 GASLDDVA
+395 SASLDDVA
-403 DVLEIKLPVEE
+403 EELQIKLPVEE
-414 YDTFGGYIFGV
+414 YDTFGGYIFGE
-425 LGRIPDDGAKFE
+425 LGKIPDDGTKFV
-437 LEADGMKIQVEK
+437 LETGGMKIQVEK

-454 IIDTVVKYEKVSEEK
+454 IIDTVVNYEKPTEEK
-469 KTEE
+469 NTEE

>member
-1 MFRGLFVYKI
+1 
-11 LRFILLTEWGIFGY
+11 
-25 SIVKMEERE
+25 
-34 KTMNYIG
+34 MNYMG

-66 NDTKLQRM
+66 NDTKLQKM
-74 AKDGDA
+74 AKEGDA

-87 LTDQP
+87 LTEQP
-92 AKFLATIQVAITLAG
+92 TKFLSTIQVAITLAG

-123 AAVQDTGIGV
+123 AAIQGTGVGI
-133 SVAVLETL
+133 SAAVLETF

-175 GMSGMLVGVSRFFA
+175 GMSGMLTMVSKFFA

-202 LKLMGINPEDE
+202 LKLLGINPEDE

-234 IDREETEWIRNV
+234 IDKEETEWIRNV

-270 ETDEEWKEII
+270 ESDEEWKETI
-280 LQSRFTYYPVYNE
+280 LQSRFTYYPVYRE

-300 ILNTKDYFRLADRSR
+300 VLNTKDYFRLEEQSR
-315 ETVLA
+315 ENVLT
-320 KAVTKPYY
+320 KAVEKPYY

-336 VLFRNMKKEKKHFAV
+336 VLFHNMKKERKHFAV

-375 LGEDEKEIVTVSENT
+375 LDEDEKEIVPVGENT
-390 WKING
+390 WRISG

-403 DVLEIKLPVEE
+403 EELEIKLPVEE
-414 YDTFGGYIFGV
+414 YDTFGGYIFGE
-425 LGRIPDDGAKFE
+425 LGKIPDDGAKFV
-437 LEADGMKIQVEK
+437 LEVGGMKIQVEK

-454 IIDTVVKYEKVSEEK
+454 IIETVVKYEKPAEEQNM
-469 KTEE
+469 EG

>member
-1 MFRGLFVYKI
+1 MSY
-11 LRFILLTEWGIFGY
+11 
-25 SIVKMEERE
+25 M
-34 KTMNYIG
+34 G
-41 PLILQVVLIA
+41 PLILQVVLIG

-66 NDTKLQRM
+66 NDTKLQKM
-74 AKDGDA
+74 AKEGDA
-80 RAKRLVA
+80 RAKRLVQ
-87 LTDQP
+87 LTEQP
-92 AKFLATIQVAITLAG
+92 TKFLSTIQVAITLAG

-123 AAVQDTGIGV
+123 EALQGAGVGI
-133 SVAVLETL
+133 SVAVLETF

-175 GMSGMLVGVSRFFA
+175 GMSGMLTAVSKFFA

-194 LTASTNGI
+194 LTVSTNGI
-202 LKLMGINPEDE
+202 LKLLGIDPEDE
-213 DETVS
+213 DEVVS

-246 FAFDDTS
+246 FAFDDTA

-270 ETDEEWKEII
+270 ETDEEWKETI
-280 LQSRFTYYPVYNE
+280 LQSRFTYYPVYRE

-300 ILNTKDYFRLADRSR
+300 VLNTKDYFRLEDKSR
-315 ETVLA
+315 ENIMA
-320 KAVTKPYY
+320 KAVEKPYY

-375 LGEDEKEIVTVSENT
+375 LDEDDKEIISVGENT
-390 WKING
+390 WKISG

-403 DVLEIKLPVEE
+403 EELEIKLPVEE
-414 YDTFGGYIFGV
+414 YDTFGGYIFGE
-425 LGRIPDDGAKFE
+425 LGKIPDDGTKFV
-437 LEADGMKIQVEK
+437 LEAGGMKIQVEK
-449 VENHR
+449 VESHR
-454 IIDTVVKYEKVSEEK
+454 IIDTVVKYEKPAEEK
-469 KTEE
+469 NMEE